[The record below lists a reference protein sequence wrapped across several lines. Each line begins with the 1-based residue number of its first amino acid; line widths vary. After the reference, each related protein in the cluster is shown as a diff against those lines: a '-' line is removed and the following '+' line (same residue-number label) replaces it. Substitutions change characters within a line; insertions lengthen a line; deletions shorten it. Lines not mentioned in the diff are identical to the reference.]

1 MLLISCVSPCSHP
14 LVSLALSSLSN
25 LPPCFLFCLLSD
37 HRSLPGFFVQLGS
50 LYLFIVP
57 TQIQCCLFPPLL
69 HCSCVLDLSVVALRL
84 SNTYFHVQLD
94 FPVLFCGSLDCAHPL
109 PVFTT
114 GVLCYAKTQK
124 ASFLQTRTSY
134 FYDCVPLSS
143 PKHLPVFHSKEYFFR
158 CIKALQGY
166 TGLPRTDKV
175 PAISFPSKGNRKRY
189 CIKKLKNK
197 SRFICCFSSWNEF
210 RCSVAVAGRSCKC
223 MEHVKFPGLNSIHSL
238 N

>member
-1 MLLISCVSPCSHP
+1 M
-14 LVSLALSSLSN
+14 
-25 LPPCFLFCLLSD
+25 
-37 HRSLPGFFVQLGS
+37 
-50 LYLFIVP
+50 P

-114 GVLCYAKTQK
+114 GLLCYAKTQK

-134 FYDCVPLSS
+134 FYGCVPR
-143 PKHLPVFHSKEYFFR
+143 LPPSTSLFSIQRNSFR
-158 CIKALQGY
+158 CIKALQGF

-175 PAISFPSKGNRKRY
+175 PAINFPSKGNRKRY
-189 CIKKLKNK
+189 YIKKLKNK
-197 SRFICCFSSWNEF
+197 SRFICFFSSWNEF